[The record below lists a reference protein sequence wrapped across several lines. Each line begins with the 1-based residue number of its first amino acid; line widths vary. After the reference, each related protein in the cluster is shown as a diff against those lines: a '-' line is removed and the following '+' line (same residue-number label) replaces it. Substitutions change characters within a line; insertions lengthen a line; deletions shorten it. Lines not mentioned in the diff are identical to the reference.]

1 MPRQLRFGRIYPV
14 AMSLA
19 EQSYFFKAE
28 FIAQAPLNSKTG
40 MTVDLVK
47 MNKAITKILK
57 QKTKVKI
64 NVKVDVKT
72 SVAEVLQQIFK
83 QAQDKLKT
91 MGADL
96 KEVSFHEE
104 RGFGIQ
110 FSKKNKPLIYRT
122 DYGLDESRNLQR
134 IISYFDSKG
143 QLKKVLLNN
152 LRENYSEEI
161 Y

>member
-1 MPRQLRFGRIYPV
+1 
-14 AMSLA
+14 MSLA

-57 QKTKVKI
+57 QKTKVKL
-64 NVKVDVKT
+64 NVKVNIKI

-96 KEVSFHEE
+96 KKVSFHEE

-122 DYGLDESRNLQR
+122 DYCLDESRSLQW